1 MLTERGIEANPDKCA
16 AIIAMRSPNS
26 VKEVQQ
32 LTGRMAA
39 LSRFVSAGG
48 EKGHPYFQCLKRN
61 SRFTWTDECEALE
74 GVPGDATC
82 ALQATGRRPPP
93 IILRS
98 NRVGHQL
105 CAGPGARPS
114 AEAHLLCKQGLA
126 RSRDEIPISG
136 EGVTNSS
143 VLSQEASP
151 LLPQFHSGGDDES
164 PHPEKGSIK
173 GQVYTNFVAELSPGG
188 DPQEVELGSQWMLSV
203 DGSSNQQ
210 GSGAGIILEG
220 PNGMLIEQALRFAFK
235 ASNNQAEYEAPIA
248 GMLLA
253 KEMGVQSLLANSD
266 SQLVTGQVT
275 GEYQA
280 KDPHMAAYLRY
291 VEALKG
297 AFATI
302 ELVHVP
308 REQNARADLLAKL
321 ASSGKGGRQRT
332 VIQET
337 LKTPRKFVAD
347 NSVDVLHIRAAKGK
361 PRSHRSLIQ
370 DTARAPHISTYA
382 ASPEGKK
389 GVHVC
394 ALEEGDTWITPYR
407 QYIADGILPAEPRE
421 RKKIKKN
428 SARYTLVDGVLFRH
442 GFTHPILT
450 CVSGDE
456 CTRIMLE
463 IHEGICGS
471 HVGGRSLASKV
482 IRAGFYWP
490 SVREDCVRYA
500 QQCKQCQIHADWH
513 KAPPEELRSIYSPWP
528 FHTWGIDILGP
539 FPLAIRKMKYLIVAI
554 EYFTKW
560 IEAEPLGKLCEE
572 VGIKQVFA
580 SVEHPQTNGQV
591 ESANRVF
598 LRGLKR
604 RLEKAKGAWAEE
616 VPRIVWAY
624 HTTPQSSTMETPF
637 SLVYGSDAMIPVEI
651 HESSPRFL
659 SFVAEESNEERR
671 VNLDQLD

>member
-1 MLTERGIEANPDKCA
+1 VVVITNLPIQKVLQK
-16 AIIAMRSPNS
+16 PN
-26 VKEVQQ
+26 VA
-32 LTGRMAA
+32 GRMV
-39 LSRFVSAGG
+39 R
-48 EKGHPYFQCLKRN
+48 
-61 SRFTWTDECEALE
+61 WALE
-74 GVPGDATC
+74 MSEFDIQYEP
-82 ALQATGRRPPP
+82 R
-93 IILRS
+93 
-98 NRVGHQL
+98 
-105 CAGPGARPS
+105 
-114 AEAHLLCKQGLA
+114 
-126 RSRDEIPISG
+126 
-136 EGVTNSS
+136 
-143 VLSQEASP
+143 
-151 LLPQFHSGGDDES
+151 
-164 PHPEKGSIK
+164 GSIK
-173 GQVYTNFVAELSPGG
+173 GQVYADFVVELSLGG

-220 PNGMLIEQALRFAFK
+220 LNGVLIEQALCFAFK
-235 ASNNQAEYEAPIA
+235 ASNNQAEYEALIS

-253 KEMGVQSLLANSD
+253 KEMGAQSLLAKSD

-280 KDPHMAAYLRY
+280 KDPQMAAYFRY
-291 VEALKG
+291 VEVLKR
-297 AFATI
+297 AFAAF

-321 ASSGKGGRQRT
+321 ASSGQGGRQRT

-347 NSVDVLHIRAAKGK
+347 NRVDVLHVSTARGK
-361 PRSHRSLIQ
+361 PRNHRSLSQ
-370 DTARAPHISTYA
+370 DTARAPCISTYTT
-382 ASPEGKK
+382 SPEEEK

-394 ALEEGDTWITPYR
+394 ALEEGDTWMTPYR
-407 QYIADGILPAEPRE
+407 RYLADGILPVEPE
-421 RKKIKKN
+421 EGKKIKRN
-428 SARYTLVDGVLFRH
+428 VARYTLVDGILFRH

-456 CTRIMLE
+456 CTRIMVEL
-463 IHEGICGS
+463 HEGICGS

-482 IRAGFYWP
+482 IRAGFFWP
-490 SVREDCVRYA
+490 TVREDYMRYA
-500 QQCKQCQIHADWH
+500 QRCKQCQMHADWH
-513 KAPPEELRSIYSPWP
+513 KASPEELRSIYSPWP

-539 FPLAIRKMKYLIVAI
+539 FPLAIRQMKYLIVAI

-560 IEAEPLGKLCEE
+560 IEAEPVVQITAHKVQHFVWKNIVCRFGVPRRLISDNGTQFASQQLGKLCAE

-580 SVEHPQTNGQV
+580 LVKHPQMNGQV
-591 ESANRVF
+591 KSANRVL

-659 SFVAEESNEERR
+659 GFVAEESNEERK
-671 VNLDQLD
+671 VNLDLIDEAREEARIKAEAVKRRVERQYSSKVKLRQFQVGYLVMRKAHPYELENKLSPNWTGLFRVIKAKGNGSYKLETLKGGPIPVVGMRRI